1 MWRRDLGM
9 IRSHG
14 NVALS
19 GHDHSSVLGDL
30 CLLRLRL
37 DGGEKKGRRCEIS
50 ATFDTAMTTSMLVG
64 LSP

>member
-19 GHDHSSVLGDL
+19 GHDHSPVLGDL
-30 CLLRLRL
+30 RLLRLRL
-37 DGGEKKGRRCEIS
+37 DGGEKKGRRCDNS
-50 ATFDTAMTTSMLVG
+50 NAPRGDLKSGDFG
-64 LSP
+64 NF